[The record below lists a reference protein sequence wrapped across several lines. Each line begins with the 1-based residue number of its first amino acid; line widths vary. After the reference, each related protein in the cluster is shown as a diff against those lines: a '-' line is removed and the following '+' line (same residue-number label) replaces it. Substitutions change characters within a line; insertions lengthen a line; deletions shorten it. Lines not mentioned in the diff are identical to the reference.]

1 MFTFYTPW
9 KHQNTKVSWCLQ
21 VVKNGNIGQKGVKHE
36 HVIVSCDAFY
46 IITCG
51 HCCTSRISISRITAV
66 LVESWFEL
74 VAKPD
79 LEYTRGPAMN
89 QQWIYQRSISLI
101 RLSTSHFFLFFFL
114 FSFLRI
120 VIFIFFRNLLFFSFF
135 FFVSIKDIVCNYRDH
150 VALTL

>member
-101 RLSTSHFFLFFFL
+101 RLSTSHSFCFSCFHFWESSFLFFLEICHFL
-114 FSFLRI
+114 RFSFLFLSKTFC
-120 VIFIFFRNLLFFSFF
+120 VITETMW
-135 FFVSIKDIVCNYRDH
+135 H
-150 VALTL
+150 

>member
-1 MFTFYTPW
+1 MFTFYTPR
-9 KHQNTKVSWCLQ
+9 KHQNTKVSWCFQ
-21 VVKNGNIGQKGVKHE
+21 VVKNGSIGQKGVKHE

-51 HCCTSRISISRITAV
+51 HCCTSRICISRITAV

-101 RLSTSHFFLFFFL
+101 RLSTSHSFCFSFFHFWESSFLFFLEICHFL
-114 FSFLRI
+114 RFSFLFLSKTFC
-120 VIFIFFRNLLFFSFF
+120 VITETMW
-135 FFVSIKDIVCNYRDH
+135 H
-150 VALTL
+150 

>member
-101 RLSTSHFFLFFFL
+101 RLSTSHFFLFFFFFHFWESSFL
-114 FSFLRI
+114 FFLEICHFFRFSFLFLSKTLC
-120 VIFIFFRNLLFFSFF
+120 VITETMW
-135 FFVSIKDIVCNYRDH
+135 H
-150 VALTL
+150 